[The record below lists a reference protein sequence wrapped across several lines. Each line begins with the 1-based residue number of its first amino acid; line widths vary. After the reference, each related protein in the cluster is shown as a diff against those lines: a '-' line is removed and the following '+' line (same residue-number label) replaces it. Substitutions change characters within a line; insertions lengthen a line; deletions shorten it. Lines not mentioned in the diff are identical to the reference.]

1 MNEHKLLYGVP
12 LFEALEASNSS
23 GDPLSV
29 SHRSGYIVGGPSKGT
44 LGAWPEQR
52 KCQSHQ

>member
-1 MNEHKLLYGVP
+1 MNEHILLYGVP
-12 LFEALEASNSS
+12 LFEASEASNSS

-29 SHRSGYIVGGPSKGT
+29 SHRSGCIVGGPSKGT

-52 KCQSHQ
+52 ECQSHH